1 MSGRPTSRR
10 IRLGGVAL
18 AGAVLLPLGAVAHA
32 GPDRPPGRPSPV
44 EFGAAPSLV
53 TVSGLPCLSGG
64 DFTVS
69 MTNTSSRGLF
79 ADMTLAAP
87 APITLS
93 RRLFS
98 SYLPAADPDQ
108 VVSTKVLAKVPRD
121 ALPGR
126 STIELTVGRRTVE
139 LPVEIQPI
147 PEKGPGDNLALGEQA
162 FASSTHGNVT
172 LCGGVDGNKNSE
184 EWGASGTHDA
194 TAGVFPDTYG
204 VILPAATR
212 IGRVELY
219 TLDSA
224 RYPAAKMGLRDF
236 DIQVYTSTGWQMVA
250 VVRGNVMGHVTATFA
265 PVEADRV
272 QVVTYDSNDHKYSR
286 IVELEVYAS

>member
-1 MSGRPTSRR
+1 MTAVGAA
-10 IRLGGVAL
+10 VAVT
-18 AGAVLLPLGAVAHA
+18 GAIVLPLGIAQARPGNA
-32 GPDRPPGRPSPV
+32 GGKPPVV
-44 EFGAAPSLV
+44 EFGASPSLV

-69 MTNTSSRGLF
+69 MTNTSSQSIF

-98 SYLPAADPDQ
+98 TYLPAADPDQ
-108 VVSTKVLAKVPRD
+108 TVSTPVLAKVPRD
-121 ALPGR
+121 AAAGR
-126 STIELTVGRRTVE
+126 YEAELTVDRQTVKVPIE
-139 LPVEIQPI
+139 VQPI

-172 LCGGVDGNKNSE
+172 LCGGVDGNTNSE
-184 EWGASGTHDA
+184 QWGASGTHDA
-194 TAGVFPDTYG
+194 TTGVFPDMYG
-204 VILPAATR
+204 VKLPAPTTV
-212 IGRVELY
+212 GRVELY
-219 TLDSA
+219 TLDSVK
-224 RYPAAKMGLRDF
+224 YPAAKMGLRDF
-236 DIQVYTSTGWQMVA
+236 DIQVHTAAAGWQTVA
-250 VVRGNVMGHVTATFA
+250 AVRGNVVGHVTAAFA
-265 PVEADRV
+265 AVEADQV